1 MKRFKTTQKNKKGVI
16 LVIVLLV
23 LAVAMIFI
31 TSALMLTN
39 ATRNRTYDRA
49 AESQARMTVTSL
61 SEAFYRSVQMQE
73 ITDDDL
79 WNYAGTKGSPNT
91 LQITNT
97 SGDLIPGLSGASDNK
112 SYIEI
117 ERAGTGSSIGDVN
130 VSFTTTIGDKTEHVR
145 EYYKYAP
152 KAVIPNF
159 FRAQV
164 DLIGKS
170 NDVFNLDIGA
180 GAPASADDN
189 WVIVRGTD
197 VKSSSG
203 STTMDSNFMFLGNTT
218 VKPLDN
224 TYNGDLVFLNGS
236 KLDWKTNGIFK
247 GDVLFLGKTK
257 GSATDTFVNVDSTS
271 KDWGNGKWVFVNRT
285 SNDAD
290 RVSNMLNKNGKK
302 IVAASGNIG
311 SLSYDGSMIK
321 SDATTKATAQSYT
334 NGDGK
339 DFIKAGGLVDQYL
352 KADTVDG
359 SDSSSGKYA
368 ESVAYPK
375 ASVAFGKEGLS
386 MTYPGASTDSY
397 TASSFDSAFNGS
409 DVPAGI
415 YEIKG
420 GDSGSVSRFNPD
432 SNPNSDIHYYF
443 LNGSSDY
450 VFYIKGNVNLTGA
463 AFVVL
468 NPGSGTAKFVLTSGS
483 DLWINNTA
491 NATNDANSC
500 NASGSNFSSGFISSS
515 NYGAPATKEEW
526 LSSWKN
532 KCNSITYGT
541 TKTPTIYIY
550 GVSNN
555 HVYCS
560 RYGNLEAFVGL
571 FDNDYTSSDSTVWFS
586 GDDVHF
592 YGRIMTP
599 KLKVLNS
606 ASVHLPYCPAPGG
619 GSKDTLELQ
628 ESRYTVTNFQYYY

>member
-1 MKRFKTTQKNKKGVI
+1 MKRFKSTKKNKNGVI

-117 ERAGTGSSIGDVN
+117 ERAGTGSSIGDVK
-130 VSFTTTIGDKTEHVR
+130 VSFTTTIGGKTEHVR

-203 STTMDSNFMFLGNTT
+203 STTMDSNFMFLGKTT

-224 TYNGDLVFLNGS
+224 TYKGDLVFLNGS
-236 KLDWKTNGIFK
+236 QLDWKTNGIFK

-321 SDATTKATAQSYT
+321 SDATAKATAQSYT
-334 NGDGK
+334 TGAGK
-339 DFIKAGGLVDQYL
+339 DLIKSGGTVDKYL
-352 KADTVDG
+352 KADTVDPDDG
-359 SDSSSGKYA
+359 SSGKYA

-386 MTYPGASTDSY
+386 MTYPGTSTDSY
-397 TASSFDSAFNGS
+397 SASSFDSAFNGS
-409 DVPAGI
+409 DVPAGT
-415 YEIKG
+415 YEITG
-420 GDSGSVSRFNPD
+420 STSSVSKFNSNPD
-432 SNPNSDIHYYF
+432 SGFHYYF
-443 LNGSSDY
+443 LSGSQDY
-450 VFYIKGNVNLTGA
+450 LFYINGDVNLTGA

-468 NPGSGTAKFVLTSGS
+468 NPGSGTAKFILGS
-483 DLWINNTA
+483 ECDIWINNTA
-491 NATNDANSC
+491 NQRNEHYSC
-500 NASGSNFSSGFISSS
+500 NGSDGVFNSGFISSS

-532 KCNSITYGT
+532 KQKSITYGT
-541 TKTPTIYIY
+541 SKTPTIYIY
-550 GVSNN
+550 GVHNN
-555 HVYCS
+555 NVSCS

-571 FDNDYTSSDSTVWFS
+571 FDEDYTTSKSSVWFS
-586 GDDVHF
+586 GDQVRF
-592 YGRIMTP
+592 YGRLMTP
-599 KLKVLNS
+599 KLSVYNS

-619 GSKDTLELQ
+619 GKKEKLELQ
-628 ESRYTVTNFQYYY
+628 ESRYTVTSFQYYY